1 MPSLA
6 GAMDDSSDAVFDIVE
21 LASMLLIPHLRKQ
34 AAKDDEYDISDF
46 FSKVLNMIVTDV
58 VGATG
63 KHVVL
68 NREMMREIM
77 EFYGEEDVKDEI
89 IDDMLRA
96 AGADPKEDTNFDY
109 RNLLA
114 ATTGDIQQVQL
125 DWDSTI
131 TTHYDDVLDGTTLDT
146 NLEDNDPDEEISKSQ
161 FDNAGKQV
169 QRIFTFPT
177 IDFVAENYR
186 SKSFNII
193 LWLLVI
199 VAFFAYAFAF
209 KTAVGK

>member
-1 MPSLA
+1 MPNLA

-21 LASMLLIPHLRKQ
+21 LTSMILIPHIRKMS
-34 AAKDDEYDISDF
+34 AGEDEYDVSDF
-46 FSKVLNMIVTDV
+46 FNKVLSMIVTDV
-58 VGATG
+58 TGATG

-77 EFYGEEDVKDEI
+77 EFYGEEDVSDEI
-89 IDDMLRA
+89 IDDMLLA
-96 AGADPKEDTNFDY
+96 AGADPKEDTDFDY
-109 RNLLA
+109 RALVA
-114 ATTGDIQQVQL
+114 ATTSDIQQVQL

-146 NLEDNDPDEEISKSQ
+146 NLEDNDPDEELAKSH
-161 FDNAGKQV
+161 FDTAGKQV
-169 QRIFTFPT
+169 ERIFTFPT

-209 KTAVGK
+209 QTTVGK